1 MHIFIESEGD
11 IQLGVKHCGELAK
24 MKGKK
29 FITLVFPS
37 ELLYKVFMDDLVLE
51 FEQDNKLPSNVDIE
65 ANIILPFEE
74 DNND

>member
-11 IQLGVKHCGELAK
+11 IQLGVKHCSELAK
-24 MKGKK
+24 MRGKK

-37 ELLYKVFMDDLVLE
+37 ELLYKVFMNDLVLE
-51 FEQDNKLPSNVDIE
+51 FEQDNNLPGNVDIE

-74 DNND
+74 GNNG